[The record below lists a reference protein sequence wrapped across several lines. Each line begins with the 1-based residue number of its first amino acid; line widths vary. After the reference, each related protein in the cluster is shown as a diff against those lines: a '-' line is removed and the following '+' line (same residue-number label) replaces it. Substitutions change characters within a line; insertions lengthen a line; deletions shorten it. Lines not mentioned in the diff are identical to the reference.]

1 MQRPLALRAAVP
13 LLIWA
18 CCWSHGLAFRI
29 EAGDIDNLE
38 QDGMHI
44 IRPILRE
51 SAFTSERVIFY
62 GYADLYPPD
71 DKNVE
76 DSLWFGQVL
85 QRKR

>member
-1 MQRPLALRAAVP
+1 
-13 LLIWA
+13 
-18 CCWSHGLAFRI
+18 
-29 EAGDIDNLE
+29 
-38 QDGMHI
+38 MHI